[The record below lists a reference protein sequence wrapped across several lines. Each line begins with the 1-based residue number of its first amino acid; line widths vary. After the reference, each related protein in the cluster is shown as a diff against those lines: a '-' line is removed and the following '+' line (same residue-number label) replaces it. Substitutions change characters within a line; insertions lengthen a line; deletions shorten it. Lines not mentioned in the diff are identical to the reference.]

1 MSHSPVLPQFISDSP
16 LEFHIT
22 APLLLPWALPIPLT
36 VGNQTHSILK
46 GTNDRGEGHCTPG
59 CPRHEQNLRGSWP
72 SSPPASLLLPAR
84 HVGTCRL
91 RSARRGEDPIVEL
104 LSWQAVVVKITPPNT
119 APRAGC
125 SGMTQGTEEG
135 GTGLEL
141 RGQNWREGYWKHNRS
156 QA

>member
-1 MSHSPVLPQFISDSP
+1 MEMPSLPLRGHWEVRGDLCGRSRACWVLRAGEMAQLERGAMDKPSCLFFIRM
-16 LEFHIT
+16 
-22 APLLLPWALPIPLT
+22 
-36 VGNQTHSILK
+36 Q
-46 GTNDRGEGHCTPG
+46 
-59 CPRHEQNLRGSWP
+59 QNLRGSWP

-141 RGQNWREGYWKHNRS
+141 RKHNWS